1 MNNLPFCGTV
11 SSARNRFRNLPRM
24 LWLWSI
30 FFCLTVQS
38 IAQSQTRTVSGTVTS
53 GDDGTPLPGVT
64 VLVKGTTRGATSDL
78 DGKYEITLPEGQSNT
93 LVFSFIGF
101 TTQEIPVDNRSVIDV
116 AMELDMQDLGEVV
129 VVGYGTV
136 KKSDLTGSVVSV
148 RDEDLT
154 AIPVTNALEVMQ
166 GKVPGLDLTKTSG
179 QAGAGLNIRLRGN
192 RSLNASNQP
201 LVLVDGI
208 IYGTTM
214 DVNPNDIASIE
225 VLKDA
230 ASTAIYGTLG
240 ANGVILITTKRGV
253 KGKAKVSLNSY
264 YSTQSLDDYDYIMT
278 GPEWVDFRRESR
290 RTVGEWSSPDDDG
303 NIFVPQQLEN
313 FRNGIYSD
321 WANEVIGTGSQQN
334 YQVSV
339 AGADEKV
346 TYYVSMEY
354 FDEKS
359 LFKNDELERYSGR
372 IAVDYNASKKLKI
385 STNVM
390 YTVKDQDR
398 RRDPLNWANK
408 ISPLGPAYDEEG
420 NIVILPLGDATT
432 VNPLNDE
439 IPGAFVD
446 NENNRRFFGNVS
458 VEWRP
463 TTAITFTSRLGIDN
477 TNSRRGVFLGQ
488 NTIDV
493 GADGMTVARATN
505 NMFSRLTW
513 ENFATYSKASGDHD
527 FQILLG
533 QSSWSNTSEEYFAE
547 GLDLLSP
554 TMLFHNLGA
563 AQEGIRINSSLSES
577 ALASFFTRINY
588 KFKNKY
594 LFNAVLRAD
603 GSSVLSE
610 ENKWGLFPSAAVSWI
625 AKEEGFLVDNST
637 ISELKFRLSYGV
649 SGNSAVSPYQTLGG
663 LSKSTY
669 AWDEGSSE
677 VPAFGYYPS
686 LIAASNLGWEETAT
700 VNFGVDFGFFNNRIS
715 GTLDLYEQ
723 NTSAL
728 LMERAVPA
736 TSGFTSSWDN
746 VGKTRNR
753 GVEVLLSTINLD
765 RPTGFS
771 WTSDFTFTHNS
782 EEIVELVEGDRDLAN
797 NWFVGYPISSY
808 FDYEK
813 IGIWQ
818 LGEEDLAEANQQEV
832 GEIRVRDHDGDGVI
846 TPDDRVILGS
856 NVPKF
861 NLGVNNRFS
870 YKGLELSVFVFARQG
885 NMIISE
891 ANGSYK
897 IDARENG
904 PRVDY
909 WTPENPTNAYPR
921 PNAGTSTGNSRYF
934 STLRYADGSF
944 VKVRDITLGYNLPAT
959 ILEKLSISRL
969 RIYATAKNYF
979 VWSDLGGYDP
989 ERGGNLSFP
998 MTRQL
1003 LFGINVDL

>member
-1 MNNLPFCGTV
+1 MFRKFYKTVQEPFTRDVFKVKYCRILLGI
-11 SSARNRFRNLPRM
+11 
-24 LWLWSI
+24 I
-30 FFCLTVQS
+30 FLFSVQS
-38 IAQSQTRTVSGTVTS
+38 IAFSQSRVVSGTVITEE
-53 GDDGTPLPGVT
+53 DTEPLPGVS
-64 VLVKGTTRGATSDL
+64 VIIKGTTQGVTTDL
-78 DGKYEITLPEGQSNT
+78 DGKFEIQVPEEGAT

-101 TTQEIPVDNRSVIDV
+101 VSQEV
-116 AMELDMQDLGEVV
+116 AVNNQSELNISMKYDMQDLGEVV

-166 GKVPGLDLTKTSG
+166 GKVPGLDLTKSSG

-192 RSLNASNQP
+192 RSLNAGNNP

-208 IYGTTM
+208 IYGSTL

-240 ANGVILITTKRGV
+240 ANGVILITTKRGAQ
-253 KGKAKVSLNSY
+253 GKPKVSINSY

-290 RTVGEWSSPDDDG
+290 RTVGEWSSPEDDG

-321 WANEVIGTGSQQN
+321 WANEVIGTGAQQN

-346 TYYVSMEY
+346 NYYFSMEY
-354 FDEKS
+354 FDEQS
-359 LFKNDELERYSGR
+359 LFENDELKRYSGR
-372 IAVDYNASKKLKI
+372 MAVDYKASDKLKL
-385 STNVM
+385 STNIM
-390 YTVKDQDR
+390 YTLKDQDR

-408 ISPLGPAYDEEG
+408 ISPLGPAYDEAGE
-420 NIVILPLGDATT
+420 IILLPLGDGTT
-432 VNPLNDE
+432 VNPLNDQ
-439 IPGAFVD
+439 IPGNYTD
-446 NENNRRFFGNVS
+446 NEINRRFFGNVS
-458 VEWRP
+458 LEWTP
-463 TTAITFTSRLGIDN
+463 IKAINFTSRLGMDN
-477 TNSRRGVFLGQ
+477 SNSRRGVFMGE

-493 GADGMTVARATN
+493 GPDGRTVARATN
-505 NMFSRLTW
+505 NMNSRITW
-513 ENFATYSKASGDHD
+513 ENFATYSKASTDHD
-527 FQILLG
+527 FQVLLG
-533 QSSWSNTSEEYFAE
+533 QSMWSTRNEEYFAE

-554 TMLFHNLGA
+554 TMLFYNLGA
-563 AQEGIRINSSLSES
+563 AQDGIRINSSLVETS
-577 ALASFFTRINY
+577 LASFFTRVNY

-594 LFNAVLRAD
+594 IFNGVLRAD
-603 GSSVLSE
+603 GSSVLASG
-610 ENKWGLFPSAAVSWI
+610 NKWGFFPSAAVSWI
-625 AKEEGFLVDNST
+625 AKEEGFLVNNST
-637 ISELKFRLSYGV
+637 ISELKFRLSYGI

-669 AWDEGSSE
+669 AWDQGTSE
-677 VPAFGYYPS
+677 TAAFGFYPS
-686 LIAASNLGWEETAT
+686 LLAASLGWEETASL
-700 VNFGVDFGFFNNRIS
+700 NFGIDFGFFNNRVTGSVDI
-715 GTLDLYEQ
+715 YEQ
-723 NTSAL
+723 NTSDL
-728 LMERAVPA
+728 LIERAVPA
-736 TSGFTSSWDN
+736 TSGFTSAWDN

-753 GVEVLLSTINLD
+753 GIELLLSTINID
-765 RPTGFS
+765 QPTGFKWS
-771 WTSDFTFTHNS
+771 TDFTFTHNK
-782 EEIVELVEGDRDLAN
+782 EEIMELVEGDRDLAN
-797 NWFVGYPISSY
+797 GWFVGYPISSY

-813 IGIWQ
+813 TGIWQ
-818 LGEEDLAEANQQEV
+818 LGEEDQARENQQEV
-832 GEIRVRDHDGDGVI
+832 GEIKVKDQNGDGII
-846 TPDDRVILGS
+846 TPDDRTILGS

-861 NLGVNNRFS
+861 NLGVNNRVS
-870 YKGLELSVFVFARQG
+870 YKGFDLSVFVFARQG
-885 NMIISE
+885 NMIVSE

-921 PNAGTSTGNSRYF
+921 PNAGTSTGNARYF

-944 VKVRDITLGYNLPAT
+944 VKVRDITLGYNLPQN
-959 ILEKLSISRL
+959 LLDNLSISRV
-969 RIYATAKNYF
+969 RVYATAKNYF

-1003 LFGINVDL
+1003 LFGVNIEL

>member
-1 MNNLPFCGTV
+1 MIKYLRERAGRPLLKLIEGD
-11 SSARNRFRNLPRM
+11 RFRLIM
-24 LWLWSI
+24 TL
-30 FFCLTVQS
+30 FFFIVAQS
-38 IAQSQTRTVSGTVTS
+38 IAYAQTRTVSGKVTS
-53 GDDGTPLPGVT
+53 IEDTEGLPGVS
-64 VLVKGTTRGATSDL
+64 VILKGTTQGTTTDL
-78 DGKYEITLPEGQSNT
+78 NGEYEINLPEGPAT

-101 TTQEIPVDNRSVIDV
+101 VSQEIAVENRSQINLEL
-116 AMELDMQDLGEVV
+116 ALDMQDLGEVV

-148 RDEDLT
+148 RNEDLT

-166 GKVPGLDLTKTSG
+166 GKVPGLDLTKSSG

-192 RSLNASNQP
+192 RSLNAGNNP

-208 IYGTTM
+208 IYGSTL

-240 ANGVILITTKRGV
+240 ANGVILITTKRGTQ
-253 KGKAKVSLNSY
+253 GKPKVSINSY
-264 YSTQSLDDYDYIMT
+264 YSTQTLEGYDYIMT

-290 RTVGEWSSPDDDG
+290 RTVGEWSSPEDDG

-313 FRNGIYSD
+313 FRNGVYSD
-321 WANEVIGTGSQQN
+321 WANEVIGTGAQQN

-346 TYYVSMEY
+346 NYYFSMEY
-354 FDEKS
+354 FDEQS
-359 LFKNDELERYSGR
+359 LFENDELKRYSGR
-372 IAVDYNASKKLKI
+372 MAVDYKASDKLKL
-385 STNVM
+385 STNIM
-390 YTVKDQDR
+390 YTLRDQDR

-408 ISPLGPAYDEEG
+408 ISPLGPAYDENGE
-420 NIVILPLGDATT
+420 IILLPLGDGTT
-432 VNPLNDE
+432 VNPLNDQ
-439 IPGAFVD
+439 IPGNYTD
-446 NENNRRFFGNVS
+446 NEINRRFFGNVS
-458 VEWRP
+458 LEWTP
-463 TTAITFTSRLGIDN
+463 IKSINFTSRLGLDN
-477 TNSRRGVFLGQ
+477 SNSRRGVFMGE

-493 GADGMTVARATN
+493 GPDGRTVARATN
-505 NMFSRLTW
+505 TMASRITW
-513 ENFATYSKASGDHD
+513 ENFATYSKASDDHD
-527 FQILLG
+527 FQVLLG
-533 QSSWSNTSEEYFAE
+533 QSMWATRNEQYFAE

-554 TMLFHNLGA
+554 TMLFYNLGA
-563 AQEGIRINSSLSES
+563 AQDGIRINSSLVETS
-577 ALASFFTRINY
+577 LASFFTRVNY

-594 LFNAVLRAD
+594 IFNGVLRAD
-603 GSSVLSE
+603 GSSVLAE
-610 ENKWGLFPSAAVSWI
+610 DNKWGFFPSAAVSWI
-625 AKEEGFLVDNST
+625 AKEEGFLVNNST
-637 ISELKFRLSYGV
+637 VSELKLRLSYGI

-669 AWDEGSSE
+669 AWDEGTSE
-677 VPAFGYYPS
+677 SAAFGYYPS
-686 LIAASNLGWEETAT
+686 LIAASLGWEETASL
-700 VNFGVDFGFFNNRIS
+700 NFGIDFGLFNNRLTGSVDI
-715 GTLDLYEQ
+715 YEQ
-723 NTSAL
+723 ITSDL
-728 LMERAVPA
+728 LIERAVPA

-746 VGKTRNR
+746 IGKTRNR
-753 GVEVLLSTINLD
+753 GVEVLLSTVNIDQPN
-765 RPTGFS
+765 GFQ
-771 WTSDFTFTHNS
+771 WNTDFTFTHNK

-797 NWFVGYPISSY
+797 GWFVGYPISSH

-818 LGEEDLAEANQQEV
+818 LGEEDQALENQQQV
-832 GEIRVRDHDGDGVI
+832 GEIKVKDQNGDGII
-846 TPDDRVILGS
+846 TPDDRTILGS

-861 NLGVNNRFS
+861 NLGVNNRVS
-870 YKGLELSVFVFARQG
+870 YKGFDLSVFVFARQG
-885 NMIISE
+885 NMIVSE

-921 PNAGTSTGNSRYF
+921 PNAGTSTGNARYF

-944 VKVRDITLGYNLPAT
+944 VKVRDITLGYNLPQN
-959 ILEKLSISRL
+959 LLDNLSISRV
-969 RIYATAKNYF
+969 RVYATAKNYF

-989 ERGGNLSFP
+989 ERGGSLSFP

-1003 LFGINVDL
+1003 LFGVNIEL

>member
-1 MNNLPFCGTV
+1 MVRHLSYTAKTPLIGQFLKGNYCRVLMT
-11 SSARNRFRNLPRM
+11 L
-24 LWLWSI
+24 I
-30 FFCLTVQS
+30 FMILAQS
-38 IAQSQTRTVSGTVTS
+38 IALAQSRTVTGTVVTAEDS
-53 GDDGTPLPGVT
+53 EPLPGVS
-64 VLVKGTTRGATSDL
+64 VIVKGTTQGITTGL
-78 DGKYEITLPEGQSNT
+78 DGKYQIQLPEDQST

-101 TTQEIPVDNRSVIDV
+101 VTQEV
-116 AMELDMQDLGEVV
+116 AVNNQSEINITMNYDMQDLGEVV

-166 GKVPGLDLTKTSG
+166 GKVPGLDLTKSSG

-192 RSLNASNQP
+192 RSLNAGNNP

-208 IYGTTM
+208 IYGSTL

-240 ANGVILITTKRGV
+240 ANGVILITTKRGAQ
-253 KGKAKVSLNSY
+253 GKPKVSINSY
-264 YSTQSLDDYDYIMT
+264 YSTQTLEGYDYIMT

-290 RTVGEWSSPDDDG
+290 RTVGEWSSPEDDG

-313 FRNGIYSD
+313 FRNGIYTD
-321 WANEVIGTGSQQN
+321 WANEVIGTGAQQN

-339 AGADEKV
+339 AGADDKV
-346 TYYVSMEY
+346 NYYFSMEY
-354 FDEKS
+354 FDEQS
-359 LFKNDELERYSGR
+359 LFENDELKRYSGR
-372 IAVDYNASKKLKI
+372 MAVDYKASDKLKL
-385 STNVM
+385 STNIM
-390 YTVKDQDR
+390 YTLKDQDR

-408 ISPLGPAYDEEG
+408 ISPLGPAYDENGE
-420 NIVILPLGDATT
+420 IILLPLGDATT
-432 VNPLNDE
+432 VNPLNDQ
-439 IPGAFVD
+439 IPGNYVD
-446 NENNRRFFGNVS
+446 NEINRRFFGNVS
-458 VEWRP
+458 LEWKP
-463 TTAITFTSRLGIDN
+463 ITSVSFTSRLGLDN
-477 TNSRRGVFLGQ
+477 SNSRRGVFMGE

-493 GADGMTVARATN
+493 GPDGRTVARATN
-505 NMFSRLTW
+505 VMASRVTW
-513 ENFATYSKASGDHD
+513 ENFATYSKTIVDHD

-533 QSSWSNTSEEYFAE
+533 QSLWATNNENYFAE

-554 TMLFHNLGA
+554 TMLFYNLGA
-563 AQEGIRINSSLSES
+563 AQDGIRINSELVETS
-577 ALASFFTRINY
+577 LASFFTRVNY

-594 LFNAVLRAD
+594 IFNGVLRAD
-603 GSSVLSE
+603 GSSVLAE
-610 ENKWGLFPSAAVSWI
+610 DNKWGFFPSAAVSWI
-625 AKEEGFLVDNST
+625 AKEEGFLVNNSS
-637 ISELKFRLSYGV
+637 ISELKFRLSYGI

-677 VPAFGYYPS
+677 TAAFGYYPS
-686 LIAASNLGWEETAT
+686 LIAASLGWEETT
-700 VNFGVDFGFFNNRIS
+700 SINFGIDFGFFNNRVT

-723 NTSAL
+723 NTTDL
-728 LMERAVPA
+728 LIERAVPA

-753 GVEVLLSTINLD
+753 GVEILLSTVNIDQPN
-765 RPTGFS
+765 GFQ
-771 WTSDFTFTHNS
+771 WNTDVTFTHNK
-782 EEIVELVEGDRDLAN
+782 EEILELVEGDRDLAN
-797 NWFVGYPISSY
+797 GWFVGYPISSH

-813 IGIWQ
+813 VGIWQ
-818 LGEEDLAEANQQEV
+818 LGEEDMALENQQQV
-832 GEIRVRDHDGDGVI
+832 GEIKVKDQNSDGII
-846 TPDDRVILGS
+846 TPDDRTILGS

-861 NLGVNNRFS
+861 NLGVNNRVS
-870 YKGLELSVFVFARQG
+870 YKGIDLSVFVFARQG
-885 NMIISE
+885 NMIVSE

-944 VKVRDITLGYNLPAT
+944 VKIRDITLGYNLPHQ
-959 ILEKLSISRL
+959 IIDKLSVSRL
-969 RIYATAKNYF
+969 RVYATAKNYF

-1003 LFGINVDL
+1003 LFGVNIEL

>member
-1 MNNLPFCGTV
+1 MIKYLKERAGQPLLELIGGD
-11 SSARNRFRNLPRM
+11 RFRLIM
-24 LWLWSI
+24 AL
-30 FFCLTVQS
+30 FFFIVAQS
-38 IAQSQTRTVSGTVTS
+38 IAYAQTRTVSGKVTS
-53 GDDGTPLPGVT
+53 SEDTEGLPGVS
-64 VLVKGTTRGATSDL
+64 VILKGTTQGTTTDL
-78 DGKYEITLPEGQSNT
+78 NGEYEIDLPEGPAT

-101 TTQEIPVDNRSVIDV
+101 VSQEIAVENRSQINLEL
-116 AMELDMQDLGEVV
+116 ALDMQDLGEVV
-129 VVGYGTV
+129 VVGYGTI

-166 GKVPGLDLTKTSG
+166 GKVPGLDLTKSSG

-192 RSLNASNQP
+192 RSLNAENGP

-208 IYGTTM
+208 IYGPTL

-240 ANGVILITTKRGV
+240 SNGVILITTKRGAQ
-253 KGKAKVSLNSY
+253 GKPKVSLNSY
-264 YSTQSLDDYDYIMT
+264 YSTQSLEGYDYIMS

-290 RTVGEWSSPDDDG
+290 RTVGEWSSPGDDG

-313 FRNGIYSD
+313 FRNGVYTD
-321 WANEVIGTGSQQN
+321 WANEVIGTGAQQN

-346 TYYVSMEY
+346 NYYFSMEY
-354 FDEKS
+354 FDEQS
-359 LFKNDELERYSGR
+359 LFENDELKRYSGR
-372 IAVDYNASKKLKI
+372 MAVDYKASDKLKL
-385 STNVM
+385 STNIM
-390 YTVKDQDR
+390 YTLRDQDR

-408 ISPLGPAYDEEG
+408 ISPLGPAYDENGE
-420 NIVILPLGDATT
+420 IITLPLGDATT
-432 VNPLNDE
+432 VNPLNDQ
-439 IPGAFVD
+439 IPGNYVD
-446 NENNRRFFGNVS
+446 NEINRRFFGNVS
-458 VEWRP
+458 LEWKP
-463 TTAITFTSRLGIDN
+463 ITSINFTSRLGLDN
-477 TNSRRGVFLGQ
+477 SNSRRGVFMGE

-493 GADGMTVARATN
+493 GPDGRTVARATN
-505 NMFSRLTW
+505 NMASRITW
-513 ENFATYSKASGDHD
+513 ENFATYSKASKDHD
-527 FQILLG
+527 FQVLLG
-533 QSSWSNTSEEYFAE
+533 QSMWAANKENYFAE

-554 TMLFHNLGA
+554 TMLFYNLGA
-563 AQEGIRINSSLSES
+563 AQDGIRINSELEKVS
-577 ALASFFTRINY
+577 LASFFTRVNY

-594 LFNAVLRAD
+594 IFNGVLRAD
-603 GSSVLSE
+603 GSSVLAE
-610 ENKWGLFPSAAVSWI
+610 DNKWGFFPSAAVSWI
-625 AKEEGFLVDNST
+625 AKEEGFLVNNST
-637 ISELKFRLSYGV
+637 ISELKFRLSYGI
-649 SGNSAVSPYQTLGG
+649 SGNSAVLPYQTLGG

-677 VPAFGYYPS
+677 SAAFGYYPS
-686 LIAASNLGWEETAT
+686 LIAASLGWEETASL
-700 VNFGVDFGFFNNRIS
+700 NFGIDFGFFNNRIT
-715 GTLDLYEQ
+715 GTIDLYEQ
-723 NTSAL
+723 NTTDL
-728 LMERAVPA
+728 LIERAVPA

-753 GVEVLLSTINLD
+753 GVEVLLSTVNIDQPN
-765 RPTGFS
+765 GFQ
-771 WTSDFTFTHNS
+771 WNTDFTFTHNK

-797 NWFVGYPISSY
+797 GWFVGYPISSH

-813 IGIWQ
+813 TGIWQ
-818 LGEEDLAEANQQEV
+818 LGEEDQALENQQQV
-832 GEIRVRDHDGDGVI
+832 GEIKVKDQNGDGII
-846 TPDDRVILGS
+846 TPDDRTILGS

-861 NLGVNNRFS
+861 NLGVNNRVS
-870 YKGLELSVFVFARQG
+870 YKGFDLSVFVFARQG
-885 NMIISE
+885 NMIVSE

-921 PNAGTSTGNSRYF
+921 PNAGTSTGNARYF

-944 VKVRDITLGYNLPAT
+944 VKVRDITLGYNLPQQL
-959 ILEKLSISRL
+959 IDNLSISRV
-969 RIYATAKNYF
+969 RVYATAKNYF

-989 ERGGNLSFP
+989 ERGGSLSFP

-1003 LFGINVDL
+1003 LFGVNIEL

>member
-1 MNNLPFCGTV
+1 MFRKFYKTVQEPFTRDVFKVKYCQILLGI
-11 SSARNRFRNLPRM
+11 
-24 LWLWSI
+24 I
-30 FFCLTVQS
+30 FSLSVQS
-38 IAQSQTRTVSGTVTS
+38 IAFSQSRVVSGTVITEE
-53 GDDGTPLPGVT
+53 DTEPLPGVS
-64 VLVKGTTRGATSDL
+64 VIIKGTTQGVTTDL
-78 DGKYEITLPEGQSNT
+78 DGKFEIQVPEEGAT

-101 TTQEIPVDNRSVIDV
+101 VSQEV
-116 AMELDMQDLGEVV
+116 AVNNQSELNVSMKYDMQDLGEVV

-166 GKVPGLDLTKTSG
+166 GKVPGLDLTKSSG

-192 RSLNASNQP
+192 RSLNAGNNP

-208 IYGTTM
+208 IYGSTL

-240 ANGVILITTKRGV
+240 ANGVILITTKRGAQ
-253 KGKAKVSLNSY
+253 GKPKVSINSY

-290 RTVGEWSSPDDDG
+290 RTVGEWSSPEDDG

-321 WANEVIGTGSQQN
+321 WANEVIGTGAQQN

-346 TYYVSMEY
+346 NYYFSMEY
-354 FDEKS
+354 FDEQS
-359 LFKNDELERYSGR
+359 LFENDELKRYSGR
-372 IAVDYNASKKLKI
+372 MAVDYKASDKLKL
-385 STNVM
+385 STNIM
-390 YTVKDQDR
+390 YTLKDQDR

-408 ISPLGPAYDEEG
+408 ISPLGAAYDGAGE
-420 NIVILPLGDATT
+420 IITLPLGDGVT
-432 VNPLNDE
+432 VNPLNDQ
-439 IPGAFVD
+439 IPGNYMD
-446 NENNRRFFGNVS
+446 NEINRRFFGNVS
-458 VEWRP
+458 LEWKP
-463 TTAITFTSRLGIDN
+463 VTSVNFTSRLGLDN
-477 TNSRRGVFLGQ
+477 SNSRRGVFMGE

-493 GADGMTVARATN
+493 GSDGRTVASATN
-505 NMFSRLTW
+505 NMASRVTW
-513 ENFATYSKASGDHD
+513 ENFVTYSKASTDHD
-527 FQILLG
+527 FQVLLG
-533 QSSWSNTSEEYFAE
+533 QSMWATRNEEYFAE

-563 AQEGIRINSSLSES
+563 SQEGIRINSELIETS
-577 ALASFFTRINY
+577 LASFFTRVNY

-594 LFNAVLRAD
+594 IFNGVLRAD
-603 GSSVLSE
+603 GSSVLAAG
-610 ENKWGLFPSAAVSWI
+610 NKWGFFPSAAVSWL

-637 ISELKFRLSYGV
+637 ISELKFRLSYGI
-649 SGNSAVSPYQTLGG
+649 SGNSAVSAYQTLGG

-677 VPAFGYYPS
+677 TAAFGYYPS
-686 LIAASNLGWEETAT
+686 LIAASLGWEETASL
-700 VNFGVDFGFFNNRIS
+700 NFGIDFGFFNNRVTGSVDI
-715 GTLDLYEQ
+715 YEQ
-723 NTSAL
+723 NTSDL
-728 LMERAVPA
+728 LIERAVPA
-736 TSGFTSSWDN
+736 TSGFTSAWDN

-753 GVEVLLSTINLD
+753 GIELLLSTINID
-765 RPTGFS
+765 QPTGFKWS
-771 WTSDFTFTHNS
+771 TDFTFTHNK
-782 EEIVELVEGDRDLAN
+782 EEIMELVEGDRDLAN
-797 NWFVGYPISSY
+797 GWFVGYPISSY

-813 IGIWQ
+813 TGIWQ
-818 LGEEDLAEANQQEV
+818 LGEEDQARENQQEV
-832 GEIRVRDHDGDGVI
+832 GEIKVKDQNGDGII
-846 TPDDRVILGS
+846 TPDDRTILGS

-861 NLGVNNRFS
+861 NLGVNNRVS
-870 YKGLELSVFVFARQG
+870 YKGFDLSVFVFARQG
-885 NMIISE
+885 NMIVSE

-921 PNAGTSTGNSRYF
+921 PNAGTSTGNARYF

-944 VKVRDITLGYNLPAT
+944 VKVRDITLGYNLPQQL
-959 ILEKLSISRL
+959 IENLSISRV
-969 RIYATAKNYF
+969 RVYATAKNYF

-1003 LFGINVDL
+1003 LFGVNIEL

>member
-1 MNNLPFCGTV
+1 MLKFLKLGAGLPLSNFIRV
-11 SSARNRFRNLPRM
+11 YKIQM
-24 LWLWSI
+24 I
-30 FFCLTVQS
+30 VCLFLLASQS
-38 IAQSQTRTVSGTVTS
+38 FAQAQTRTVTGKVTS
-53 GDDGTPLPGVT
+53 SEDPEGLPGVS
-64 VLVKGTTRGATSDL
+64 VIIKGTTQGTTTDL
-78 DGKYEITLPEGQSNT
+78 DGEYEIEIADGSTT

-101 TTQEIPVDNRSVIDV
+101 VSQEVAVDNQSQIDV
-116 AMELDMQDLGEVV
+116 NLDFDMQDLGEVV

-166 GKVPGLDLTKTSG
+166 GKVPGLDLTKSSG

-192 RSLNASNQP
+192 RSLNAGNNP

-208 IYGTTM
+208 IYGSTL

-240 ANGVILITTKRGV
+240 ANGVILITTKRGAQ
-253 KGKAKVSLNSY
+253 GKPKVSINSY
-264 YSTQSLDDYDYIMT
+264 YSTQTLEGYDYIMT

-290 RTVGEWSSPDDDG
+290 RTVGEWNSPDDDG

-313 FRNGIYSD
+313 FRNGIYTD
-321 WANEVIGTGSQQN
+321 WANEVIGTGAQQN

-346 TYYVSMEY
+346 NYYFSMEY
-354 FDEKS
+354 FDEQS
-359 LFKNDELERYSGR
+359 LFENDELKRYSGR
-372 IAVDYNASKKLKI
+372 MAVDYKASDKLKL
-385 STNVM
+385 STNIM
-390 YTVKDQDR
+390 YTLKDQDR

-408 ISPLGPAYDEEG
+408 ISPLGPAYDENGE
-420 NIVILPLGDATT
+420 IITLPLGDATT
-432 VNPLNDE
+432 VNPLNDQ
-439 IPGAFVD
+439 IPGNYVD
-446 NENNRRFFGNVS
+446 NEINRRFFGNVS
-458 VEWRP
+458 LEWKP
-463 TTAITFTSRLGIDN
+463 INSVSFTSRLGLDN
-477 TNSRRGVFLGQ
+477 TNFRRGVFMNE

-493 GADGMTVARATN
+493 GPDGRTVARATN
-505 NMFSRLTW
+505 NMFSRITW

-527 FQILLG
+527 FQVLLG
-533 QSSWSNTSEEYFAE
+533 QSMWATNSENYFAE

-563 AQEGIRINSSLSES
+563 AQDGIRINSELVETS
-577 ALASFFTRINY
+577 LASFFTRVNY

-594 LFNAVLRAD
+594 IFNGVLRAD
-603 GSSVLSE
+603 GSSVLAE
-610 ENKWGLFPSAAVSWI
+610 DNKWGFFPSAAVSWI
-625 AKEEGFLVDNST
+625 AKEEGFLVNNST
-637 ISELKFRLSYGV
+637 ISELKFRLSYGI

-677 VPAFGYYPS
+677 SAAFGYYPS
-686 LIAASNLGWEETAT
+686 LIAASLGWEETASL
-700 VNFGVDFGFFNNRIS
+700 NFGIDFGFFNNRVT
-715 GTLDLYEQ
+715 GTVDLYEQ
-723 NTSAL
+723 NTTDL
-728 LMERAVPA
+728 LIERAVPA

-753 GVEVLLSTINLD
+753 GVEVLLSTVNLD
-765 RPTGFS
+765 QPNGFQ
-771 WTSDFTFTHNS
+771 WNTDFTFTHNK
-782 EEIVELVEGDRDLAN
+782 EEILELVEGDRDLAN
-797 NWFVGYPISSY
+797 GWFVGYPISSH

-813 IGIWQ
+813 VGIWQ
-818 LGEEDLAEANQQEV
+818 LGEEDQALENQQQV
-832 GEIRVRDHDGDGVI
+832 GEIKVKDQNGDGII
-846 TPDDRVILGS
+846 TPDDRTILGS

-861 NLGVNNRFS
+861 NLGVNNRVS
-870 YKGLELSVFVFARQG
+870 YKGIDLSVFVFARQG
-885 NMIISE
+885 NMIVSE

-944 VKVRDITLGYNLPAT
+944 VKIRDITLGYNLPQQ
-959 ILEKLSISRL
+959 ILDKLSVSRL
-969 RIYATAKNYF
+969 RVYATAKNYF

-989 ERGGNLSFP
+989 ERGGSLSFP

-1003 LFGINVDL
+1003 LFGVNIEL

>member
-1 MNNLPFCGTV
+1 MQKYPEERSGQV
-11 SSARNRFRNLPRM
+11 SSKFRLEGYRFRFLAT
-24 LWLWSI
+24 LI
-30 FFCLTVQS
+30 FFLLIQS
-38 IAQSQTRTVSGTVTS
+38 IAQSQNRVVSGRVTS
-53 GDDGTPLPGVT
+53 PEDPEGLPGVS
-64 VLVKGTTRGATSDL
+64 VIIKGTTRGTTTDL
-78 DGKYEITLPEGQSNT
+78 SGNYELEVPAGPAT
-93 LVFSFIGF
+93 LVYSFIGF
-101 TTQEIPVDNRSVIDV
+101 ESQEIDV
-116 AMELDMQDLGEVV
+116 ENQSQINVELAVDMQDLGEVV
-129 VVGYGTV
+129 VVGYGMV

-148 RDEDLT
+148 RNEDLT

-166 GKVPGLDLTKTSG
+166 GKVPGLDLTKSSG

-208 IYGTTM
+208 IYGSTL

-240 ANGVILITTKRGV
+240 ANGVILITTKRGAQ
-253 KGKAKVSLNSY
+253 GKAKVSINSY
-264 YSTQSLDDYDYIMT
+264 YSTQTLDDYDYIMT

-290 RTVGEWSSPDDDG
+290 RTVGEWSSPEDDG

-313 FRNGIYSD
+313 FRNGIYTD
-321 WANEVIGTGSQQN
+321 WANEVIGQGSQQN
-334 YQVSV
+334 HQVSV
-339 AGADEKV
+339 AGADEKIN
-346 TYYVSMEY
+346 YYFSMEY

-359 LFKNDELERYSGR
+359 LFENDELKRYSGR
-372 IAVDYNASKKLKI
+372 MAVDYKVSNKLKL
-385 STNVM
+385 STNLM
-390 YTVKDQDR
+390 YTLKDQDR

-420 NIVILPLGDATT
+420 NIVTLPLGDGTT

-439 IPGAFVD
+439 VPGNYLD
-446 NENNRRFFGNVS
+446 NEINRRIFGNVS
-458 VEWRP
+458 LEWKP
-463 TTAITFTSRLGIDN
+463 VTSISFTSRFGLDN
-477 TNSRRGVFLGQ
+477 INSRRGTFKGE
-488 NTIDV
+488 NTIDI
-493 GADGMTVARATN
+493 GPDGRTVANATN
-505 NMFSRLTW
+505 LMSSRITW
-513 ENFATYSKASGDHD
+513 ENFATYSKSNEKHD
-527 FQILLG
+527 FQVLLG
-533 QSSWSNTSEEYFAE
+533 QSLWTTRNEEYFAE

-554 TMLFHNLGA
+554 TMLFYNLGA
-563 AQEGIRINSSLSES
+563 AQDGIRINSLLSES
-577 ALASFFTRINY
+577 SLASFFTRVNY
-588 KFKNKY
+588 KFNNKY
-594 LFNAVLRAD
+594 IFNGVLRAD
-603 GSSVLSE
+603 GSSVLADG
-610 ENKWGLFPSAAVSWI
+610 NKWGVFPSAAVSWL
-625 AKEEGFLVDNST
+625 AKEEGFLVNNST

-669 AWDEGSSE
+669 AWDEGASE
-677 VPAFGYYPS
+677 TAAFGYYPS
-686 LIAASNLGWEETAT
+686 LIAAPDLGWEETAT
-700 VNFGVDFGFFNNRIS
+700 VNFGIDYGFFNNRLFGSVDI
-715 GTLDLYEQ
+715 YEQ
-723 NTSAL
+723 NTTGL

-746 VGKTRNR
+746 IGKTRNR
-753 GVEVLLSTINLD
+753 GIEVLLSTINLD
-765 RPTGFS
+765 QPSGFK
-771 WTSDFTFTHNS
+771 WTSDFTFTHNK

-797 NWFVGYPISSY
+797 GWFVGYPISSH

-818 LGEEDLAEANQQEV
+818 LGQEDLAEENQQVV
-832 GEIRVRDHDGDGVI
+832 GEIRVKDQDGDGII
-846 TPDDRVILGS
+846 TPDDRAILGS

-861 NLGVNNRFS
+861 NLGVNNRIS
-870 YKGLELSVFVFARQG
+870 YKGIDLTVFVFARQG
-885 NMIISE
+885 SMIVSE

-921 PNAGTSTGNSRYF
+921 PNAGTSTGNARYF

-944 VKVRDITLGYNLPAT
+944 VKIRDITLGYNFPET
-959 ILEKLSISRL
+959 ITEMLSISRL
-969 RIYATAKNYF
+969 RVYATAKNYF

-989 ERGGNLSFP
+989 ERGGSLSFP

-1003 LFGINVDL
+1003 LFGVNIEL

>member
-1 MNNLPFCGTV
+1 MFRKFYKTAQEPFIRDVFKVKYCHTLLGII
-11 SSARNRFRNLPRM
+11 F
-24 LWLWSI
+24 WLS
-30 FFCLTVQS
+30 VQS
-38 IAQSQTRTVSGTVTS
+38 IAFAQSRVVSGTVITS
-53 GDDGTPLPGVT
+53 EDNEPLPGVS
-64 VLVKGTTRGATSDL
+64 VIIKGTTQGATTGL
-78 DGKYEITLPEGQSNT
+78 DGKFEIQVPEDGST

-101 TTQEIPVDNRSVIDV
+101 VTQEV
-116 AMELDMQDLGEVV
+116 AINNQSEVNITMNYDMQDLGEVV

-136 KKSDLTGSVVSV
+136 RKSDLTGSVVSV
-148 RDEDLT
+148 RNEDLT

-166 GKVPGLDLTKTSG
+166 GKVPGLDLTKSSG

-192 RSLNASNQP
+192 RSLNAGNNP

-208 IYGTTM
+208 IYGSTL

-240 ANGVILITTKRGV
+240 ANGVILITTKRGAQ
-253 KGKAKVSLNSY
+253 GKPKVSINSY
-264 YSTQSLDDYDYIMT
+264 YSTQTLDDYDYIMT

-290 RTVGEWSSPDDDG
+290 RTVGEWSSPEDDG

-313 FRNGIYSD
+313 FRNGVYSD
-321 WANEVIGTGSQQN
+321 WANEVIGTGAQQN

-346 TYYVSMEY
+346 NYYFSMEY
-354 FDEKS
+354 FDEQS
-359 LFKNDELERYSGR
+359 LFENDELKRYSGR
-372 IAVDYNASKKLKI
+372 MAVDYRASDKLKL
-385 STNVM
+385 STNIM
-390 YTVKDQDR
+390 YTLKDQDR

-408 ISPLGPAYDEEG
+408 ISPLGPAYDEAGE
-420 NIVILPLGDATT
+420 IILLPLGDGTT
-432 VNPLNDE
+432 VNPLNDQ
-439 IPGAFVD
+439 IPGNYMD
-446 NENNRRFFGNVS
+446 NEINRRFFGNVS
-458 VEWRP
+458 LEWTP
-463 TTAITFTSRLGIDN
+463 FKAINFTSRLGMDN
-477 TNSRRGVFLGQ
+477 SNSRRGVFMGE

-493 GADGMTVARATN
+493 GPDGRTVARATN
-505 NMFSRLTW
+505 NMASRITW
-513 ENFATYSKASGDHD
+513 ENFATYSKASADHD
-527 FQILLG
+527 FQLLLG
-533 QSSWSNTSEEYFAE
+533 QSMWTTRNEEYFAE

-554 TMLFHNLGA
+554 TMLFYNLGA
-563 AQEGIRINSSLSES
+563 AQDGIRINSALVETS
-577 ALASFFTRINY
+577 LASFFTRVNY

-594 LFNAVLRAD
+594 IFNGVLRAD
-603 GSSVLSE
+603 GSSVLASG
-610 ENKWGLFPSAAVSWI
+610 NKWGFFPSAAVSWI
-625 AKEEGFLVDNST
+625 AKEEGFLVNNST
-637 ISELKFRLSYGV
+637 ISELKFRLSYGI

-677 VPAFGYYPS
+677 TAAFGYYPS
-686 LIAASNLGWEETAT
+686 LIAASLGWEETASL
-700 VNFGVDFGFFNNRIS
+700 NFGIDFGFFNNRLTGSVDI
-715 GTLDLYEQ
+715 YEQ
-723 NTSAL
+723 NTSDL
-728 LMERAVPA
+728 LIERAVPA
-736 TSGFTSSWDN
+736 TSGFTSAWDN
-746 VGKTRNR
+746 IGKTRNR
-753 GVEVLLSTINLD
+753 GMEVLLSTINID
-765 RPTGFS
+765 QPTGVKWS
-771 WTSDFTFTHNS
+771 TDFTFTHNK
-782 EEIVELVEGDRDLAN
+782 EEIRELVEGDRDLAN
-797 NWFVGYPISSY
+797 GWFVGHPISSY

-818 LGEEDLAEANQQEV
+818 LGEEDQALENQQQV
-832 GEIRVRDHDGDGVI
+832 GEIKVRDQNGDGII

-861 NLGVNNRFS
+861 NLGVNNRLS
-870 YKGLELSVFVFARQG
+870 YKGFDLSVFVFARQG
-885 NMIISE
+885 NMIVSE

-921 PNAGTSTGNSRYF
+921 PNAGTSTGNARYF

-944 VKVRDITLGYNLPAT
+944 VKVRDITLGYNLPQPL
-959 ILEKLSISRL
+959 IENLSISRV
-969 RIYATAKNYF
+969 RVYATAKNYF

-1003 LFGINVDL
+1003 LFGVNIEL